1 MNINITWEGV
11 IGWIF
16 TFGYFL
22 GALPIILGIIGSI
35 YFRPCNW
42 GLC

>member
-1 MNINITWEGV
+1 MNINITWEQF
-11 IGWIF
+11 IGWVF
-16 TFGYFL
+16 TFGYIIGL
-22 GALPIILGIIGSI
+22 LPIILGIIGSM